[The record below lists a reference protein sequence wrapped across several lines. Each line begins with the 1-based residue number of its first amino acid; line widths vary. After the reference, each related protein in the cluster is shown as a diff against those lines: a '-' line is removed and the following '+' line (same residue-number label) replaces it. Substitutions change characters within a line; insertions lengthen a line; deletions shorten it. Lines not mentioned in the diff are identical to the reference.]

1 MKKIISTTKAPAAIG
16 PYSQAIKAGNT
27 LYISGQLPINSKT
40 GTIPSDIKEQTQQAL
55 DNILHI
61 LTEAEYEL
69 TDVVKCQVILKDLNH
84 FQEMNEVYAS
94 FFYEHKPARIAFEVS
109 RLPRDVLV
117 EIDCIA
123 VK

>member
-40 GTIPSDIKEQTQQAL
+40 GTIPSDIKAQTQQAL

-69 TDVVKCQVILKDLNH
+69 TDVVKCQVVLKDLNH